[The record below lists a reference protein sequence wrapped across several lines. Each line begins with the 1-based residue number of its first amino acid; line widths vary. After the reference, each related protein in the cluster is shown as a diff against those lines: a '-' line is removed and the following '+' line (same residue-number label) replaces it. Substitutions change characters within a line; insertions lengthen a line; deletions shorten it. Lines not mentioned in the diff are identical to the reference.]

1 MKCLMMFFLLLFTT
15 TCYSN
20 TEYGVISLDKEVC
33 YIDSPEKMEVY
44 NIYGSKKC
52 MELSNKCTSVALDN
66 IQYTNVFGPYN
77 EYDIVSAD
85 FKTIKDTY
93 KCKEDE
99 HIEVIF
105 NINST
110 DIMVKLLH
118 VGKNYNELIQ
128 VVRFNLNNSKIAFGK
143 AEEDNSIN
151 SFRIYNSEKQFGI
164 TKKNST
170 IGIVFKDKVY
180 NLTYNDDLLMLELM
194 LGCYTQSPVDFEKR
208 FEETLKMVQQ
218 LYSSK

>member
-1 MKCLMMFFLLLFTT
+1 MFFLLLFTT

-20 TEYGVISLDKEVC
+20 TEEGVISLDKEVG
-33 YIDSPEKMEVY
+33 YIDSPEIMEVY

-52 MELSNKCTSVALDN
+52 MELSSKCASVALDN
-66 IQYTNVFGPYN
+66 IQYTNVFGPYS
-77 EYDIVSAD
+77 EYDIISPD

-93 KCKEDE
+93 KCKEGE

-105 NINST
+105 NINSA
-110 DIMVKLLH
+110 DIMVKLLR
-118 VGKNYNELIQ
+118 VGKNYNELVQ
-128 VVRFNLNNSKIAFGK
+128 VVRFNLNNSKIAYGK
-143 AEEDNSIN
+143 AEDNTIN
-151 SFRIYNSEKQFGI
+151 TFRIYNSEKQFGI

-180 NLTYNDDLLMLELM
+180 NLTYNDDFLMLELM
-194 LGCYTQSPVDFEKR
+194 LDGYTQSPVDFDKR

>member
-1 MKCLMMFFLLLFTT
+1 MFFLLLFTT

-20 TEYGVISLDKEVC
+20 TEEGVISLDKEVG

-52 MELSNKCTSVALDN
+52 MELSSKCASVALDN
-66 IQYTNVFGPYN
+66 IQYTNVFGPYS
-77 EYDIVSAD
+77 EYDIISPD

-93 KCKEDE
+93 KCKEGE

-105 NINST
+105 NINSA
-110 DIMVKLLH
+110 DIMVKLLR
-118 VGKNYNELIQ
+118 VGKNYNELVQ
-128 VVRFNLNNSKIAFGK
+128 VVRFNINNSKIAYGK
-143 AEEDNSIN
+143 AEDNTIN
-151 SFRIYNSEKQFGI
+151 TFRIYNSEKQFGI

-170 IGIVFKDKVY
+170 IGIVLKDKVY
-180 NLTYNDDLLMLELM
+180 NLTYNEDFLMLELM
-194 LGCYTQSPVDFEKR
+194 LDGYTQSPVDFEKR
-208 FEETLKMVQQ
+208 FEETLKKVQQ